1 MPSNMSKS
9 LLSLLFATP
18 LLISNA
24 AAETGAKVNT
34 VKVSDVKAGEPFTIP
49 QQNPAPY
56 FPAKI
61 KDPGLNISEPEI
73 KPVINVPV
81 ANIPLKENPCA
92 LRVTYWDSL
101 QHGNRVVLRGC
112 LYRYWAANYDKDN
125 RASGNM
131 LPQSLYDNPDI
142 LNEEA
147 PPVGANPLD
156 IHLPSSLMSS
166 ALCLF
171 QMKAAEGRVVNL
183 YSRNAQQCE
192 AAATA
197 LATRMPIE
205 ASAMSNIALE
215 DLGFD
220 EHGVGFIAGP
230 PQPNKEL
237 NGGTFK
243 IGIQDFE

>member
-1 MPSNMSKS
+1 MHLNISKS
-9 LLSLLFATP
+9 IFGLLLATP

-24 AAETGAKVNT
+24 AAETG
-34 VKVSDVKAGEPFTIP
+34 VKVSDAFTIQKQSP
-49 QQNPAPY
+49 EPY
-56 FPAKI
+56 LPAKI
-61 KDPGLNISEPEI
+61 KDPGLNVSEPKL
-73 KPVINVPV
+73 KPAIDVPV

-92 LRVTYWDSL
+92 VRVTYWDSL

-125 RASGNM
+125 RTSGNM

-142 LNEEA
+142 LNEET
-147 PPVGANPLD
+147 PPVGNNPLD
-156 IHLPSSLMSS
+156 IYLPSSLMNS
-166 ALCLF
+166 ALCLM
-171 QMKAAEGRVVNL
+171 QMKGAEGRVVNL

-197 LATRMPIE
+197 MATRMPIE

-220 EHGVGFIAGP
+220 EHGIGFIAGP
-230 PQPNKEL
+230 AQPNKEL